1 MDEELAEAKE
11 EIRALKEQL
20 EEKQAEL
27 ASLEERY
34 LALELEHASTLEEV
48 LRSKSS
54 LRGVQSRALATSRI
68 AEVRVQIQSVSKSRD
83 PEVRDRLRRASVLLD
98 RADEALTDGNYSGAA
113 YLAERAGELTRQARL
128 VSEFRAASPNR
139 TAELIP
145 IVPRRELEA
154 SVKANLREG
163 PGTDTVRI
171 GQLEKGQ
178 KVTAFARRG
187 DWFQVET
194 TDGTKAWI
202 HRSVVK

>member
-1 MDEELAEAKE
+1 MTKDIQKSHCILILFLPLLLSGCGGKKVNAPPPETSSTEAADPTSMDSHSTDEVLEKANKE
-11 EIRALKEQL
+11 IGALKEQL

-68 AEVRVQIQSVSKSRD
+68 AEVRVQLQSVSQSRD

-98 RADEALTDGNYSGAA
+98 RADETLADDNYSGAV

-128 VSEFRAASPNR
+128 VSES
-139 TAELIP
+139 LKS
-145 IVPRRELEA
+145 L
-154 SVKANLREG
+154 K
-163 PGTDTVRI
+163 
-171 GQLEKGQ
+171 
-178 KVTAFARRG
+178 
-187 DWFQVET
+187 
-194 TDGTKAWI
+194 
-202 HRSVVK
+202 